1 MTTTTPEA
9 AFPVTTDT
17 LAERLDALFAPY
29 ATPIGRDLKL
39 NLKKYLLDGALAPLD
54 AAPTLLALAETTGD
68 AALGEAATRWMESL
82 AFPAEQIREARE
94 GAALMAMLNTYY
106 SFRGKVADESVYG
119 AAGLRMTALARPELG
134 KTRFEMLAFAVS
146 VANGCASCIASH
158 EQVLRGAGA
167 STEQLHDLARLAAV
181 VKAASRLP

>member
-82 AFPAEQIREARE
+82 AFPAEQIRAAR
-94 GAALMAMLNTYY
+94 ARQDAL
-106 SFRGKVADESVYG
+106 RD
-119 AAGLRMTALARPELG
+119 AGLRRLRRQRLRVVHRVARAGAARSRRLDRAAARPG
-134 KTRFEMLAFAVS
+134 PP
-146 VANGCASCIASH
+146 
-158 EQVLRGAGA
+158 RGRREGG
-167 STEQLHDLARLAAV
+167 LAAALSPAGETDQ
-181 VKAASRLP
+181 KESAAA

>member
-1 MTTTTPEA
+1 MSTTA
-9 AFPVTTDT
+9 VTTEN

-29 ATPIGRDLKL
+29 PTAIGRDLKL
-39 NLKKYLLDGALAPLD
+39 NLKKVLLDGALAPLD
-54 AAPTLLALAETTGD
+54 AAPALLALAETTGD
-68 AALGEAATRWMESL
+68 RAIGEAAAAWMEAL

-106 SFRGKVADESVYG
+106 SFRGKVADEAAYG

-134 KTRFEMLAFAVS
+134 KVRFEMLAFAVS
-146 VANGCASCIASH
+146 VVNGCATCIAAH
-158 EQVLRGAGA
+158 EKVLREAGA
-167 STEQLHDLARLAAV
+167 SPEQLHDLARLGAV